1 MGCKEEMEKF
11 MSWIEVKLMPVA
23 FKMSNQRHMR
33 AIRQGIVA
41 TLPLTIVGSFFVIL
55 LNLPITGYAEFIEP
69 YKAIVDVPF
78 RFTVGI
84 LALYATYGMG
94 AALAKSYDLDEVG
107 GGLLATVG
115 FLISTVVPVQVTES
129 VEGVIA
135 SGRYLNIASL
145 SSSSLFGAIVASIIS
160 IEIYRIM
167 KEKKITIKM
176 PEGVPPEVS
185 NSFAALLPALV
196 IILLFW
202 VLRHFLNF
210 DISALLSKLLMPLKD
225 VLAGNSLIGGLI
237 TVFLIT
243 FFWAL
248 GIHGPAIMGP
258 VIRPIWDVSIAENMT
273 EFTNGVAASNLP
285 NIFTEQFLQWFVW
298 IGGAGTTLA
307 LVFLFLT
314 SKSKYLKSLGR
325 LSLLPGLFNINE
337 PIIFGAPIVMNPVL
351 AIPFILAPLVLTT
364 LSYFLTITGV
374 IPLMMARLPFTMP
387 SPVAAVMSTNWN
399 LMAGVLVVI
408 NFIIALLIYYPFFKM
423 FEKQQLSKEL
433 LHEVEEIK

>member
-273 EFTNGVAASNLP
+273 EFTNGVVASNLP

-307 LVFLFLT
+307 LVVLFLT

-399 LMAGVLVVI
+399 LMAGVLVII
-408 NFIIALLIYYPFFKM
+408 NFIIALVIYYPFFKM
-423 FEKQQLSKEL
+423 FEKQQLSKES

>member
-1 MGCKEEMEKF
+1 

-243 FFWAL
+243 FFWSL